1 MIARRL
7 IALVALVGG
16 IACSPLLGSAVAHWF
31 PSARAQALT
40 GSLQAQSAQARLRQ
54 QQQDL
59 QKLRQEREQ
68 LEKRMITLRQ
78 SARTLADE
86 VVNLD
91 RQADATARL
100 VSALEQQLVEI
111 TMEVDS
117 ATGRLVRA
125 EDELLAKRAVLQR
138 RVVDIYKRGALFSA
152 EAMLS
157 ARSFGEL
164 VARYKYLYEV
174 ARRDRGLVAR
184 VETLRDQISDQRDL
198 LVRLQDG
205 VIRNRTEKA
214 AEEQRLRNLE
224 QVRARRLTV
233 VQRDATQARA
243 RITQLA
249 RDEARLTN
257 LISDLEAARRR
268 AELAPNAKPA
278 APSTLKTSDFGAL
291 DWPVNGD
298 ILYRFGRVVNSN
310 NTTTR
315 WNGLGI
321 AARAGASV
329 RAVAA
334 GEVMVAEAIGTYG
347 LTVIIQHG
355 GGDYSVYGSLAAVNV
370 RKGGRVTKAQVIGT
384 VGAADPDLPPHLHF
398 EMRPRGRAVDPLEWL
413 RSQRP

>member
-1 MIARRL
+1 MISRRI
-7 IALVALVGG
+7 IALLALVGAFAG
-16 IACSPLLGSAVAHWF
+16 SPLLGSAVSCWHGPAHNHLL
-31 PSARAQALT
+31 S
-40 GSLQAQSAQARLRQ
+40 GVLQAQSAEARLRQ
-54 QQQDL
+54 QQADL
-59 QKLRQEREQ
+59 RKLRQEREQ
-68 LEKRMITLRQ
+68 LEKRMVTLQQ

-100 VSALEQQLVEI
+100 VSALEQQLIEI
-111 TMEVDS
+111 TLEVDS

-125 EDELLAKRAVLQR
+125 EDELLSKRAVLQR
-138 RVVDIYKRGALFSA
+138 RVVDIYKRGALYSA

-249 RDEARLTN
+249 RDEAKLTN
-257 LISDLEAARRR
+257 LIADLEATRRR
-268 AELAPNAKPA
+268 AELAPNARPA
-278 APSTLKTSDFGAL
+278 APSTLRTSDFGAL

-298 ILYRFGRVVNSN
+298 ILYRFGRVVNPN

-321 AARAGASV
+321 AARAGTSV

-355 GGDYSVYGSLAAVNV
+355 GGDYSVYGSLAGVSV
-370 RKGGRVTKAQVIGT
+370 RKGGSVTKGQLIGT
-384 VGAADPDLPPHLHF
+384 VGAADPELPPHLHF

>member
-1 MIARRL
+1 MSRRVW
-7 IALVALVGG
+7 ALLLLVGAIVG
-16 IACSPLLGSAVAHWF
+16 APLLGSADLGW
-31 PSARAQALT
+31 L
-40 GSLQAQSAQARLRQ
+40 GSGHPRSSFGVLQAQTAEARLRQ
-54 QQQDL
+54 QQAEL

-68 LEKRMITLRQ
+68 LQKRMTTLQQ
-78 SARTLADE
+78 SARSLADE

-138 RVVDIYKRGALFSA
+138 RVVDIYKRGALYSA

-164 VARYKYLYEV
+164 VARYKYLYEI

-205 VIRNRTEKA
+205 VIRNRTEKT
-214 AEEQRLRNLE
+214 AEELRLRNLE

-243 RITQLA
+243 RITQIA

-257 LISDLEAARRR
+257 LIADLEATRRR
-268 AELAPNAKPA
+268 AELAPNARPA

-298 ILYRFGRVVNSN
+298 ILYRFGRVVNTN

-321 AARAGASV
+321 AARAGTSV

-355 GGDYSVYGSLAAVNV
+355 GGDYSVYGSLAGVNV
-370 RKGGRVTKAQVIGT
+370 RKGASVTKAQVIGT
-384 VGAADPDLPPHLHF
+384 VGAADPELPPHLHF